1 MKCVCVCLW
10 EEGGRLGSQGLVF
23 LSSLKCSSVPF
34 IDGREGSVCEW
45 TRGEKHVFSYFC
57 SHIKIRCR
65 EEEGEENESENNNR
79 CQKEVVIF
87 AQIKDFLIYFFQLL
101 VT

>member
-1 MKCVCVCLW
+1 MWIVLSPVTLFSDDWFGGTNEMKCVCVFV
-10 EEGGRLGSQGLVF
+10 GRGRSQGLVF

-45 TRGEKHVFSYFC
+45 TRGEKHVFAYFC

-65 EEEGEENESENNNR
+65 EEEGEEN
-79 CQKEVVIF
+79 
-87 AQIKDFLIYFFQLL
+87 
-101 VT
+101 